1 MRIVKL
7 SPEGFDKY
15 ISSISY
21 CSYFQ
26 TSAYGRLLNKF
37 GLKDEYLGFEENGQ
51 LVGALLLLHKPI
63 FMGFKYAYVPR
74 GIIIDYNNQSLVH
87 TAIKELK
94 SQLMKDHYLM
104 LKMDPLIICTKRDRK
119 GKVLGKNPNID
130 SILNTLKNCGFTHC
144 GFNAYFEAVKPRW
157 EAELDLRKDTNT
169 LFKNLSKQTRNKLR
183 KATKYGLSVYKDNK
197 YNFEQ
202 IYHLI
207 KDKDTVSLKYYEQ
220 MHNLFGENFE
230 LYYAKLNTRTYVE
243 NSKYLYEKEME
254 INDYLTNIIQS
265 NGYKGKNMSNILNKK
280 MESDKLLSAYK
291 KYMVEATELLKQHPE
306 GLIVGATITLKVKN
320 KIFLIAEGFDKRYK
334 NLAANYLTKWKII
347 EKYANSNIQTFN
359 LGAIAGNFNKDENK
373 FKGLNEMKF
382 SYDAI
387 GNEYIGE
394 FNLIINGPMHS
405 LYKGMS
411 SKK

>member
-7 SPEGFDKY
+7 YPEAFDKY

-26 TSAYGRLLNKF
+26 TSAYGQLLSKF
-37 GLKDEYLGFEENGQ
+37 GLKEEFLGFEEGGQ
-51 LVGALLLLHKPI
+51 LVGAVLLLHKPI
-63 FMGFKYAYVPR
+63 FMGFKYAYAPR
-74 GIIIDYNNQSLVH
+74 GIIIDYNNQNLVH
-87 TAIKELK
+87 TAMKELK
-94 SQLMKDHYLM
+94 AQLVKDRFLM
-104 LKMDPLIICTKRDRK
+104 LKMDPMIICSKRDKK
-119 GKVLGKNPNID
+119 GNIIGKNPNINTIID
-130 SILNTLKNCGFTHC
+130 TLKICGFTHC
-144 GFNAYFEAVKPRW
+144 GFNSYFESVKPRW
-157 EAELDLRKDTNT
+157 EAELDLRADSTT

-197 YNFEQ
+197 YDFAQ
-202 IYHLI
+202 IYDLI
-207 KDKDTVSLKYYEQ
+207 KDKDKVSLKYYEY
-220 MHNLFGENFE
+220 MHKFFGQNCE
-230 LYYAKLNTRTYVE
+230 LYYAKLNTRMYVE

-306 GLIVGATITLKVKN
+306 GLIVGASVILKVKN
-320 KIFLIAEGFDKRYK
+320 KIFLIAEGYDRRYK

-347 EKYANSNIQTFN
+347 EKYANSNIQFFN
-359 LGAIAGNFNKDENK
+359 LNAIAGKFQKEENK
-373 FKGLNEMKF
+373 YKGLNEMKF
-382 SYDAI
+382 SYNAI
-387 GNEYIGE
+387 ANEYIGE
-394 FNLIINGPMHS
+394 FNLIINGPMYS